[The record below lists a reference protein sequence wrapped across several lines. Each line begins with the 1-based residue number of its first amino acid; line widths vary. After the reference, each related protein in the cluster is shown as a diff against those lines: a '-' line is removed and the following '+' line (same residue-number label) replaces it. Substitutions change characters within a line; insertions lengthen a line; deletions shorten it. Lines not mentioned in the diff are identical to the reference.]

1 MEGREDKKANDLFF
15 TCSLIEYLGRKTK
28 NRRSDIVRALGK
40 KEISRIYELADVYH
54 SDNIERVSD
63 DFIEKCHI
71 VQGSYD
77 NVSECMYS
85 IPSHWDI
92 GKIYKRLILGVAKER
107 GADVVDTLIEVY
119 SSFIEKYIDDYNS
132 SFYYENPQ
140 YILACYLEQKILD

>member
-107 GADVVDTLIEVY
+107 GADVVDTLMEVY